1 MEGSFGSFNPD
12 IDISSVGTRWT
23 TYKIRFENYMPKDRF
38 KHRVNYVKE
47 QTEEQGSDIG
57 YVFSVS
63 DDNRA
68 LPVITIDIGD
78 NKVKTEV
85 LIDTGSSLNI
95 IDKQTYKRLKPKP
108 VLEVVKGKVFGFQNS
123 CPLVFAGEF
132 RTLIGNKD
140 KLVEAKI
147 AVVNGTERC
156 LLGYKTASDLE
167 AKGPTKW
174 LLPAML
180 VPKSDGKL
188 RFVIDASAANRAIKR
203 TRYVMPT
210 IEDLIADINGS
221 TI

>member
-1 MEGSFGSFNPD
+1 
-12 IDISSVGTRWT
+12 
-23 TYKIRFENYMPKDRF
+23 PKDRF
-38 KHRVNYVKE
+38 KHRVNYVTE
-47 QTEEQGSDIG
+47 ETEEQGNDIG

-132 RTLIGNKD
+132 RTLIGHKD

-156 LLGYKTASDLE
+156 LLGYKTASDLGIVKILNHVKVDSDSSSCKQDLE
-167 AKGPTKW
+167 YFKAKYPN
-174 LLPAML
+174 
-180 VPKSDGKL
+180 KL
-188 RFVIDASAANRAIKR
+188 KVRQ
-203 TRYVMPT
+203 
-210 IEDLIADINGS
+210 NGYYQPC
-221 TI
+221 